1 MNSSGPERTM
11 NTPNRNEPCPCGS
24 GKKYK
29 KCCLPKSGRA
39 PRAGAPSVKQQLELA
54 AEHHLAGR
62 RADALA
68 ICELL
73 LLDDPRQA
81 EALNLCGLI
90 ALQTGDTE
98 LAVDL
103 IGRAIAVKPN
113 AVYYNNYGNA
123 YKARGDLGKAVDCYH
138 KSLALDP
145 HGEKA
150 RYNLGVTL
158 LDQGETNEAIAC
170 FNAVLEID
178 GVDKECVSKACDCL
192 SWILSLH
199 GRLLEGLG
207 FALRAVEYDPGFAE
221 AQQGVAALLAKLSDY
236 SEVCDESDT
245 ALVLK
250 PDDYFVWE
258 SRLYYYSYHP
268 DLCVEAIFGEFV
280 RWGDR
285 FPALSQFSFADHDRT
300 MGRRLRVGYVSP
312 DFRRHSTRFFF
323 KPLFSHHD
331 RSRFELYAYANVSR
345 EREDG
350 FTDEYRGMFD
360 HWRDIRGV
368 SDDDAAALIRRDGI
382 DILVD
387 CSGHTVDDRLGV
399 FARKPA
405 PVQATWL
412 GTAWTTG
419 LKTVDYVFL
428 DSYLAPEGTL
438 TREKIVRLPSC
449 FVAYRPPEETA
460 EVVPPPVLRNGY
472 VTFGYSGRTER
483 LNYRVFRA
491 WGEILRR
498 IPDAWLILDFMPFA
512 DPPTQGYYREFLSAH
527 GVDVSRVTMRCSA
540 NIFEGL
546 GDIDILLDGFP
557 HNSGTT
563 LFDALWMGVPALT
576 LAGRPPVGRIGSSL
590 MMNLGLP
597 QWVTYSEA
605 EYVERAVEL
614 ARDTAGLAAIRAGM
628 RERMRNSPLMDEVG
642 FTRHFEDALRGM
654 WQTWSEEQQ

>member
-1 MNSSGPERTM
+1 M
-11 NTPNRNEPCPCGS
+11 NTPNRNELCPCGS

-29 KCCLPKSGRA
+29 KCCLPKSGSVRHVSV
-39 PRAGAPSVKQQLELA
+39 PSARQRLELA
-54 AEHHLAGR
+54 AEHHRTGRLAEALAIYEALLQDDPQL
-62 RADALA
+62 ADALH
-68 ICELL
+68 LS
-73 LLDDPRQA
+73 
-81 EALNLCGLI
+81 GLI
-90 ALQTGDTE
+90 AQQTGDAE
-98 LAVDL
+98 LAIDL
-103 IGRAIAVKPN
+103 IGRAIAIKPR
-113 AVYYNNYGNA
+113 AAYYSNQGNA
-123 YKARGDLGKAVDCYH
+123 FKVRGEIDP
-138 KSLALDP
+138 ALDAYRKALVLDP
-145 HGEKA
+145 RYAEA
-150 RYNLGVTL
+150 RYNLGVL
-158 LDQGETNEAIAC
+158 LQAQEKYNEAITC
-170 FNAVLEID
+170 YNAVLETD
-178 GVDKECVSKACDCL
+178 EADRNCVARACNNL
-192 SWILSLH
+192 ATILGLSL
-199 GRLLEGLG
+199 RYLEALG
-207 FALRAVEYDPGFAE
+207 FALRAVDADPDFAE
-221 AQQGVAALLAKLSDY
+221 AHQSVAAFLAKLCDY
-236 SEVCDESDT
+236 EEVCAECDA
-245 ALVLK
+245 ALALK
-250 PDDYFVWE
+250 PDDYSLWE
-258 SRLYYYSYHP
+258 VRLFHYSYHP
-268 DLCVEAIFGEFV
+268 DLSVEAIFSEFV
-280 RWGDR
+280 RWGNR
-285 FPALSQFSFADHDRT
+285 FPAVSQSSFTEHDRT
-300 MGRRLRVGYVSP
+300 PGRRLRVGYVSP

-323 KPLFSHHD
+323 KPLFAHHD

-345 EREDG
+345 EQEDA

-387 CSGHTVDDRLGV
+387 CSGHTVGDRLGV
-399 FARKPA
+399 FVRKPA

-438 TREKIVRLPSC
+438 TREKIVRLPRC

-460 EVVPPPVLRNGY
+460 EVVPAPVLSNGHI
-472 VTFGYSGRTER
+472 TFGYSGRTER
-483 LNYRVFRA
+483 LNHRVFRA

-498 IPDAWLILDFMPFA
+498 IPDARLILDYMPFA

-576 LAGRPPVGRIGSSL
+576 LAGRPPVGRIGASL

-605 EYVERAVEL
+605 EYVERAVTL
-614 ARDTAGLAAIRAGM
+614 ARDTAGLATIRAGM
-628 RERMRNSPLMDEVG
+628 RERMLQSPLMDEAG
-642 FTRHFEDALRGM
+642 FARNFEDALRGM
-654 WQTWSEEQQ
+654 WQTWCEEKQ

>member
-1 MNSSGPERTM
+1 MDSSGPERTM

-29 KCCLPKSGRA
+29 KCCLPKSGGVRHVS
-39 PRAGAPSVKQQLELA
+39 APSAKQRLELA
-54 AEHHLAGR
+54 AEHHRAGR
-62 RADALA
+62 LAEARAIYEALLQDDPQMADALH
-68 ICELL
+68 LSGMV
-73 LLDDPRQA
+73 
-81 EALNLCGLI
+81 ALE
-90 ALQTGDTE
+90 TGDVG
-98 LAVDL
+98 LAIAL
-103 IGRAIAVKPN
+103 IGRAIEINPN
-113 AVYYNNYGNA
+113 AVYYSNQGNA
-123 YKARGDLGKAVDCYH
+123 FKVRGDFGAAQDCYR

-145 HGEKA
+145 RNAGAHN
-150 RYNLGVTL
+150 NLGVAL
-158 LDQGETNEAIAC
+158 QEQGRIDEAIAC
-170 FNAVLEID
+170 YNAVLEIEGAD
-178 GVDKECVSKACDCL
+178 RNSVAQACI
-192 SWILSLH
+192 SISAILGLCDR
-199 GRLLEGLG
+199 RLEALG
-207 FALRAVEYDPGFAE
+207 YALRAAEVNPDSAE
-221 AQQGVAALLAKLSDY
+221 AHQSVAALLGKLSDY
-236 SEVCDESDT
+236 GEVCAECDA
-245 ALVLK
+245 ALALK
-250 PDDYFVWE
+250 PDDYAIWA
-258 SRLYYYSYHP
+258 SRLFHYSYHP
-268 DLCVEAIFGEFV
+268 DLSAEAIVGEFV

-285 FPALSQFSFADHDRT
+285 FPALSQFSFADHDRAT
-300 MGRRLRVGYVSP
+300 GRRLRVGYVSP
-312 DFRRHSTRFFF
+312 DLCRHSTRFFF
-323 KPLFSHHD
+323 TPLFSHHD
-331 RSRFELYAYANVSR
+331 RSRFELYAYANVSQG
-345 EREDG
+345 REDK

-368 SDDDAAALIRRDGI
+368 CDDDAAALIYRDGI

-387 CSGHTVDDRLGV
+387 CSGHTLDDRLGV

-438 TREKIVRLPSC
+438 AREKIVRLPSC

-460 EVVPPPVLRNGY
+460 EVVPAPVLKNGY
-472 VTFGYSGRTER
+472 ITFGYSGRTER
-483 LNYRVFRA
+483 LNHRVFRA

-498 IPDAWLILDFMPFA
+498 SPDARLILDYTPFA
-512 DPPTQGYYREFLSAH
+512 DPPTQGYYREFQSAH

-605 EYVERAVEL
+605 EYVERAVDL

-642 FTRHFEDALRGM
+642 FARNFEDALRGM
-654 WQTWSEEQQ
+654 WQTWCEETQ

>member
-1 MNSSGPERTM
+1 MSRPLIGQESGAGRNS
-11 NTPNRNEPCPCGS
+11 PCPCGS

-29 KCCLPKSGRA
+29 QCCLPKTGTVRH
-39 PRAGAPSVKQQLELA
+39 AGAPSVKQRLEVA
-54 AEHHLAGR
+54 AEHHRAGR
-62 RADALA
+62 LAEAQAIYKSLLKDDPQLADALH
-68 ICELL
+68 LS
-73 LLDDPRQA
+73 
-81 EALNLCGLI
+81 GMV
-90 ALQTGDTE
+90 ALQTGDVE
-98 LAVDL
+98 LAIDL
-103 IGRAIAVKPN
+103 IGRAIAVKPS
-113 AVYYNNYGNA
+113 AIYS
-123 YKARGDLGKAVDCYH
+123 C
-138 KSLALDP
+138 
-145 HGEKA
+145 
-150 RYNLGVTL
+150 NLGVAL
-158 LDQGETNEAIAC
+158 QEQGKYEKAIAC
-170 FNAVLEID
+170 YNDVLAMD
-178 GVDKECVSKACDCL
+178 DADRDCVAQACNNL
-192 SWILSLH
+192 ATVFVFSV
-199 GRLLEGLG
+199 RYLEALN
-207 FALRAVEYDPGFAE
+207 FALRAVDANPGSA
-221 AQQGVAALLAKLSDY
+221 VAHQNVVALMAKLSDY
-236 SEVCDESDT
+236 AEVCAECDA
-245 ALVLK
+245 ALAVK
-250 PDDYFVWE
+250 PDDYGVWE
-258 SRLYYYSYHP
+258 VRLFHYSYHP
-268 DLCVEAIFGEFV
+268 DLSVEAIFGEFV

-285 FPALSQFSFADHDRT
+285 FPALSQFSFAEHDRT
-300 MGRRLRVGYVSP
+300 MGRRLRIGYVSP

-323 KPLFSHHD
+323 KPLFAHHD
-331 RSRFELYAYANVSR
+331 RSRFELYAYANVSKA
-345 EREDG
+345 REDA
-350 FTDEYRGMFD
+350 FTDEYRRMFD

-368 SDDDAAALIRRDGI
+368 SDDDAAALILGDGI
-382 DILVD
+382 DILID
-387 CSGHTVDDRLGV
+387 CCGHTVDDRLGV

-419 LKTVDYVFL
+419 LRTVDYVFL

-460 EVVPPPVLRNGY
+460 EVVPPPVLSNGH

-483 LNYRVFRA
+483 LNHRVFRA

-498 IPDAWLILDFMPFA
+498 VPDARLILDFMPFA

-605 EYVERAVEL
+605 EYVERAVDL
-614 ARDTAGLAAIRAGM
+614 ARDTAGLAELRAGM
-628 RERMRNSPLMDEVG
+628 RERMRNSPLMDEPG
-642 FTRHFEDALRGM
+642 FARHFEEALCSM
-654 WQTWSEEQQ
+654 WQTWCEEKQ

>member
-1 MNSSGPERTM
+1 MTSSGPEKTM

-29 KCCLPKSGRA
+29 KCCLPKSASVRHASA
-39 PRAGAPSVKQQLELA
+39 PTAKQRLEVA
-54 AEHHLAGR
+54 AEHHRAGR
-62 RADALA
+62 LADAQAIYEALLQDDPQLFDALHLSGLVALETGDVELA
-68 ICELL
+68 I
-73 LLDDPRQA
+73 
-81 EALNLCGLI
+81 
-90 ALQTGDTE
+90 
-98 LAVDL
+98 DL
-103 IGRAIAVKPN
+103 IGRAIEIKPN
-113 AVYYNNYGNA
+113 AVYYSNQGNA
-123 YKARGDLGKAVDCYH
+123 FKARGEIDAAQDAYR

-145 HGEKA
+145 RNAEA
-150 RYNLGVTL
+150 QYNLGVVL
-158 LDQGETNEAIAC
+158 QGQGICDEAVTC
-170 FNAVLEID
+170 YNAVLEMD
-178 GVDKECVSKACDCL
+178 GVDRNCVSMACNNLATILDL
-192 SWILSLH
+192 WI
-199 GRLLEGLG
+199 RYLEALG
-207 FALRAVEYDPGFAE
+207 FALRAVESNPDSAE
-221 AQQGVAALLAKLSDY
+221 AHQSVAAFLAKLCDY
-236 SEVCDESDT
+236 DDVCPECDA
-245 ALVLK
+245 ALALK
-250 PDDYFVWE
+250 PDDYSIWE
-258 SRLYYYSYHP
+258 SRLFHYSYHP
-268 DLCVEAIFGEFV
+268 DLSVEAIFGEFV

-285 FPALSQFSFADHDRT
+285 FPALSRFSFAEHDRT

-312 DFRRHSTRFFF
+312 DFCRHSTRFFF
-323 KPLFSHHD
+323 KPLFAYHD
-331 RSRFELYAYANVSR
+331 RSQFELYAYANVK
-345 EREDG
+345 REDR

-368 SDDDAAALIRRDGI
+368 SDDDAAALIHRDGI

-387 CSGHTVDDRLGV
+387 CSGHTLGDRLGV

-419 LKTVDYVFL
+419 LKAVDYVFL
-428 DSYLAPEGTL
+428 DSHLAPEGTL

-460 EVVPPPVLRNGY
+460 EVAPSPVLRNGH

-483 LNYRVFRA
+483 LNHRVFRA

-498 IPDAWLILDFMPFA
+498 IPNAQLILDYMPFA

-527 GVDVSRVTMRCSA
+527 GVDISRVTMRCSA

-546 GDIDILLDGFP
+546 GDIDILLDGVP

-563 LFDALWMGVPALT
+563 LFDALWMGVPVLT

-605 EYVERAVEL
+605 EYVERAVTL
-614 ARDTAGLAAIRAGM
+614 ACDTAGLAELRAGM

-642 FTRHFEDALRGM
+642 YTRHFEDALLSM
-654 WQTWSEEQQ
+654 WQTWCEARQ